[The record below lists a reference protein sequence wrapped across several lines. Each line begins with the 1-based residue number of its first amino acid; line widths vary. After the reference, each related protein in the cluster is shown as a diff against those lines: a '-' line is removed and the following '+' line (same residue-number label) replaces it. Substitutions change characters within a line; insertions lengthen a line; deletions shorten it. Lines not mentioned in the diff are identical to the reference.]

1 LIPCENPFDAT
12 ARDDYLVA
20 VNRHSNLNLLLNALR
35 LRRAAV
41 GF

>member
-1 LIPCENPFDAT
+1 MNCISLHP
-12 ARDDYLVA
+12 
-20 VNRHSNLNLLLNALR
+20 VNQILNLNLLLNALR

>member
-1 LIPCENPFDAT
+1 MNCISLHP
-12 ARDDYLVA
+12 
-20 VNRHSNLNLLLNALR
+20 VNQILNLNLLLNALL

>member
-1 LIPCENPFDAT
+1 M
-12 ARDDYLVA
+12 A
-20 VNRHSNLNLLLNALR
+20 VNRNLNLSLLLNALR